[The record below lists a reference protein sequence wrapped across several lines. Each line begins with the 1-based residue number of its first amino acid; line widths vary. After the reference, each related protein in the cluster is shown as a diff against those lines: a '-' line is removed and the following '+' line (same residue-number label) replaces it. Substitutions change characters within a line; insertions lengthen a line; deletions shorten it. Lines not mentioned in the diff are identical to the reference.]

1 MTSTATLTKEE
12 ELHWIAL
19 KLIPGL
25 GPRRLFLL
33 MEKYRSPMA
42 VFRASR
48 AELEGNGLSGSAAQ
62 TIESGCTFDD
72 AVDQQQKML
81 ECGAQAVPIYD
92 PRYPPRLRE
101 IFDPPMIL
109 YIRGR
114 VELLQ
119 SHMLGV
125 VGTRRPT
132 YYGTAV
138 TEKLSPDL
146 ARAGLTITSGM
157 ARGIDTAAHKSTLEA
172 GGNTVAV
179 FGCGVDQLY
188 PAENKKLAK
197 EIAEKGLL
205 VSEFPMGTPAYPQN
219 FPIRNRII
227 SGMSVGV
234 LIVEGAEYSGSAITA
249 RMAMEQ
255 QREVFAVPGSI
266 VSKMSWGPNLLI
278 KQGAKLVQDWND
290 ILVELPAGI
299 QRELIHQAQLR
310 QGLLPLEESGEEST
324 SSEQSISPAAR
335 RLLPALKLDTPQH
348 LDQLLESFEGVSSS
362 EVIAALFELE
372 MLGLVRQLPGR
383 NFVKVW

>member
-1 MTSTATLTKEE
+1 
-12 ELHWIAL
+12 
-19 KLIPGL
+19 
-25 GPRRLFLL
+25 

-48 AELEGNGLSGSAAQ
+48 SELEANGLSGSAAQ
-62 TIESGCTFDD
+62 TIESGCTFED

-81 ECGAQAVPIYD
+81 ECGAEAIPIYD

-101 IFDPPMIL
+101 IFDPPMLL
-109 YIRGR
+109 YVRGR
-114 VELLQ
+114 AELLQ
-119 SHMLGV
+119 THMLGV

-146 ARAGLTITSGM
+146 ARAGLTIASGM
-157 ARGIDTAAHKSTLEA
+157 ARGVDTAAHKSTLEA
-172 GGNTVAV
+172 GGDTVAV

-255 QREVFAVPGSI
+255 QREVFAIPGSI
-266 VSKMSWGPNLLI
+266 TSKMSWGPNLLI

-290 ILVELPAGI
+290 VLVELPAGI
-299 QRELIHQAQLR
+299 QRELIHRAQVR
-310 QGLLPLEESGEEST
+310 QGLLPLDESGQES
-324 SSEQSISPAAR
+324 EVCKDSISPAAR

-362 EVIAALFELE
+362 EIIAALFELE